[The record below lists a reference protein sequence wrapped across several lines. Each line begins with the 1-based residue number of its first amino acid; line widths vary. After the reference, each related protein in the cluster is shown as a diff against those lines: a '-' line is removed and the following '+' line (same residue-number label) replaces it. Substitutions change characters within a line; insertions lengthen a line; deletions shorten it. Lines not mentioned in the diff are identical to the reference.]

1 MAESLAL
8 PLPRNPT
15 CCVCETPHRPQTQQ
29 LPVFHRSINDPG
41 TENRLWSALLRAGM
55 IPIMVN
61 SSSFSLPIVDLAS
74 VGSDPLATLPLGERP
89 LRDRKPLPMTMEE
102 ARARGWDELDVVF
115 VTGDAYIDHPSFA
128 MAILGRVL
136 ESAGFRVGIVSQPD
150 WRSAD
155 AWRTFGK
162 PRLFFAIS
170 AGNMDSMINHYTANR
185 KVRNDDAYSP
195 GGRIGQRPDRAT
207 LGYCQRAREAYPGV
221 PVIAGGVEASLRR
234 LAHYDYWSDKVRRSI
249 LLDAKADLVAYGM
262 GEDTILEIARRMA
275 AGQTVKDLREMRGMA
290 YVLGAKESEERFGD
304 PAQEPNFLRLPTF
317 EQVSTDKPLFAEA
330 TKIIHN
336 ETNPYNAKGLVQF
349 HDRQAVV
356 CNPPRFPISQPA
368 MDAIYGLPYTRRPH
382 PIYKEKI
389 PAFEMI
395 KDSVTIM
402 RGCFGGC
409 TFCSITTHQGRIIQS
424 RSHDSVIG
432 EIQTMTKDPQFK
444 GVISDIGGP
453 TANMYEMRCTR
464 PEVEAKCRR
473 QSCVHPT
480 ICKLLGTDHAPLVQL
495 MKDARET
502 PGIKKVFVASGIRM
516 DLARL
521 SPEYMRDLVRH
532 HVGGHLKVAPEH
544 SDANVLNL
552 MRKPA
557 SDDFEKFAEV
567 FDKESEKAGKKQFII
582 PYYIA
587 SHPGSDLNAMI
598 DLALFLKRNG
608 YKPDQVQDFIPAP
621 FDVATAMYYTGIN
634 PFTKEPVYVAQHL
647 RDRKL
652 QRALMQFFKPENY
665 FDVRKALEQAGRQ
678 DLIGSGC
685 DALIPATPPRE
696 ALDKRRS
703 EANKSLRGEYVH
715 KVPGEPR
722 PGAGGQRPQGQPS
735 KSGQPGQSRTEEK
748 SLGKG
753 SKKQSRH
760 KPGSGY
766 RPGQKSAQD

>member
-1 MAESLAL
+1 MSSLK
-8 PLPRNPT
+8 
-15 CCVCETPHRPQTQQ
+15 
-29 LPVFHRSINDPG
+29 FD
-41 TENRLWSALLRAGM
+41 
-55 IPIMVN
+55 
-61 SSSFSLPIVDLAS
+61 LPIVELPES
-74 VGSDPLATLPLGERP
+74 ESDPLAALRP
-89 LRDRKPLPMTMEE
+89 PVVAARQRKALPMTMAE
-102 ARARGWDELDVVF
+102 ARERGWDELDIVF

-128 MAILGRVL
+128 SAILGRVL
-136 ESAGFRVGIVSQPD
+136 EAAGFRVGIVSQPD
-150 WRSAD
+150 WQSCD

-195 GGRIGQRPDRAT
+195 GGRIGLRPDRAT

-249 LLDAKADLVAYGM
+249 LLDAKADLVAFGM
-262 GEDTILEIARRMA
+262 GEESILEIARRMD
-275 AGQTVKDLREMRGMA
+275 AGETVRDLRDMRGIA
-290 YVLGAKESEERFGD
+290 YVLGAKESEERFG
-304 PAQEPNFLRLPTF
+304 PATTSPQMTNEQRPITNDQFLCLPSF
-317 EQVSTDKPLFAEA
+317 ESVAADKPTFAEA

-336 ETNPYNAKGLVQF
+336 ETNPYNAKPLVQF

-356 CNPPRFPISQPA
+356 CNAPRFPISQAA
-368 MDAIYGLPYTRRPH
+368 MDAIYDLPYTRKPH
-382 PIYKEKI
+382 PSYREKI

-432 EIQTMTKDPQFK
+432 EIESMTRDPQFK

-453 TANMYEMRCTR
+453 TANMYEMRCSR

-480 ICKLLGTDHAPLVQL
+480 ICKLLGTDHGPLVKL

-516 DLARL
+516 DLARR

-544 SDANVLNL
+544 SDAGVLDL

-567 FDKESEKAGKKQFII
+567 FDRESAKAGKKQFII

-587 SHPGSDLNAMI
+587 SHPGSDLHAMI
-598 DLALFLKRNG
+598 DLAIFLKRNG
-608 YKPDQVQDFIPAP
+608 YRPDQVQDFIPAP
-621 FDVATAMYYTGIN
+621 FDVATAMYYTGID
-634 PFTKEPVYVAQHL
+634 PFTKKPVYVAQHL

-665 FDVRKALEQAGRQ
+665 FEVRKALEQAGRQ

-685 DALIPATPPRE
+685 DSLIPLIPPRE
-696 ALDKRRS
+696 ALEKRRAD
-703 EANKSLRGEYVH
+703 ANTKFRGEYVH
-715 KVPGEPR
+715 TIS
-722 PGAGGQRPQGQPS
+722 Q
-735 KSGQPGQSRTEEK
+735 
-748 SLGKG
+748 KG
-753 SKKQSRH
+753 SSPTQGMAPKKQSRN
-760 KPGSGY
+760 KPGLERRSAVSGS
-766 RPGQKSAQD
+766 K